1 MNLQFIIYN
10 STASLVGKLSRKVVL
25 VSNTS
30 NDKSL
35 KYSLSHRRDYYQLP
49 NEIFSLFFPS

>member
-10 STASLVGKLSRKVVL
+10 STASLVGKLSRKVV
-25 VSNTS
+25 SNIS

-35 KYSLSHRRDYYQLP
+35 KYSLSHRRDYYQLS